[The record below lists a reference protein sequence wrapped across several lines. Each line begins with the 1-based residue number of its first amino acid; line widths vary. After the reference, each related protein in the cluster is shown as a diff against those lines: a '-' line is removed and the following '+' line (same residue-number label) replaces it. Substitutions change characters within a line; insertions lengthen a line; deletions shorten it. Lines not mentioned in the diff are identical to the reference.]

1 MKVTSTARRIVVT
14 SSLIKTLVEAEARAK
29 AETTTPNTA
38 KYSELYCQVNETAAL
53 TSPYLTG
60 GNPAVLE
67 MQKLAL
73 EEMLGGPR
81 RNKSLDIL
89 LSGHAITDQTRAEE
103 AVKDIKITQL
113 EMHVPPQYDRVFI
126 VTLTRLLRHAAKIQV
141 LRELP
146 GLLEDVKMQI
156 GETVDT
162 DTAEE
167 ITTLE
172 AIHGQYLKDTEFLKS
187 YYGGSHL
194 IADTLE
200 VVMARLAATADL
212 DTARLNIAQ
221 MFRLVVEEIAVAGS
235 DFPRRLREF
244 SELLRQCMDSLDD
257 DDDDED

>member
-103 AVKDIKITQL
+103 AVKDIKISSKGAARAVGGRQDANRRDGRYG
-113 EMHVPPQYDRVFI
+113 HSRGNHNG
-126 VTLTRLLRHAAKIQV
+126 TRIDKTIAQ
-141 LRELP
+141 E
-146 GLLEDVKMQI
+146 
-156 GETVDT
+156 
-162 DTAEE
+162 
-167 ITTLE
+167 LE

>member
-126 VTLTRLLRHAAKIQV
+126 VTLTRLLRRAAKIQV

-167 ITTLE
+167 ITT
-172 AIHGQYLKDTEFLKS
+172 S

>member
-126 VTLTRLLRHAAKIQV
+126 VTLTRLLRRAAKIQV

-167 ITTLE
+167 ITT
-172 AIHGQYLKDTEFLKS
+172 FLKS

>member
-1 MKVTSTARRIVVT
+1 MKVARTVKRIAFT
-14 SSLIKTLVEAEARAK
+14 SSLIKTLVKPEARAK
-29 AETTTPNTA
+29 VETITA
-38 KYSELYCQVNETAAL
+38 KTAQKSELYCQIHETAAL
-53 TSPYLTG
+53 TNPYLASG
-60 GNPAVLE
+60 DLYVLG
-67 MQKLAL
+67 MQKLAYL

-103 AVKDIKITQL
+103 AVKDIKIT
-113 EMHVPPQYDRVFI
+113 
-126 VTLTRLLRHAAKIQV
+126 KIQV

-167 ITTLE
+167 ITTVRELMKTIAQELE

-235 DFPRRLREF
+235 DFP
-244 SELLRQCMDSLDD
+244 
-257 DDDDED
+257 